1 MTNSNIMSGRMV
13 YNPKSGIYE
22 PEEDPR
28 AYCTGSMIYNHQTQI
43 WEPRRDDPNN
53 MYGDN
58 YISNASKT
66 MQYNNNTMSWE
77 QKQHTPAPVKKQTKG
92 NKK

>member
-1 MTNSNIMSGRMV
+1 MI

-22 PEEDPR
+22 PEDDPR
-28 AYCTGSMIYNHQTQI
+28 RYCTGSMIYNHETQI

-58 YISNASKT
+58 YMTNASRT
-66 MQYNNNTMSWE
+66 MQYNNNSMLWE
-77 QKQHTPAPVKKQTKG
+77 QKPHVSVQTKKT
-92 NKK
+92 NTRK